1 MLNLPGINDAQYYT
15 GSTASTESL
24 NRADA
29 QMRNLL
35 RVGGQL
41 FDMAINAAQI
51 NEAVATGQATRA
63 SVEGLYGN
71 ILGSNGRVIRT
82 SMEGVSDMA
91 SDAWEALKN
100 WIKEMIRKVQDFFL
114 KYSVFI
120 KRTKDE
126 LKKLKSYLSSRMST
140 YEDVAVGMARATG
153 SDKKLSTAPASI
165 TSTDA
170 AKAGYYTKHQKGK
183 LDIANLSESVKD
195 RYDDEKILNETAL
208 KALFQQFAQP
218 SKEVSNLSQTLLD
231 AGDMGELKLKMDDKI
246 DEILDLLLDVDHG
259 SNGTKLTD
267 IDDNR
272 KAIFYVQMYYKFAD
286 QIIKFR
292 EACVK
297 DYDKTYKTVSKLKGM
312 KSSSLTVVRQ
322 TLHQRLLIV
331 FRISSEFRKSAKKL
345 IKYIHAAAKISTK
358 DEDLM
363 DLHDPAEASQP
374 LKDRRDALSTKYA

>member
-1 MLNLPGINDAQYYT
+1 MLNLPGINDAQYYA

-120 KRTKDE
+120 KRTKE
-126 LKKLKSYLSSRMST
+126 SLKKLKSHLDARVKDEKGSLIFKLDGESFKDKWSDERILSVAALQKLSSDADKAFTDNVDKLISRADARMGNN
-140 YEDVAVGMARATG
+140 VAN
-153 SDKKLSTAPASI
+153 
-165 TSTDA
+165 
-170 AKAGYYTKHQKGK
+170 GY
-183 LDIANLSESVKD
+183 DN
-195 RYDDEKILNETAL
+195 
-208 KALFQQFAQP
+208 
-218 SKEVSNLSQTLLD
+218 
-231 AGDMGELKLKMDDKI
+231 GELKLKLDDKI
-246 DEILDLLLDVDHG
+246 DEILDKWTDPEDSAAGIKLLDASAGVIKPSETQ
-259 SNGTKLTD
+259 SNNKTA
-267 IDDNR
+267 
-272 KAIFYVQMYYKFAD
+272 AINYVTAYYKFSD
-286 QIIKFR
+286 YIIKAK
-292 EACVK
+292 ENVVK
-297 DYDKTYKTVSKLKGM
+297 DYEKAYKAADKFKGRFMGM
-312 KSSSLTVVRQ
+312 KASSLQSARQ
-322 TLHQRLLIV
+322 TLHQSLLAL
-331 FRISSEFRKSAKKL
+331 FKISSAFRKSASKL
-345 IKYIHAAAKISTK
+345 NKFLAAA
-358 DEDLM
+358 LQVR
-363 DLHDPAEASQP
+363 AA
-374 LKDRRDALSTKYA
+374 

>member
-15 GSTASTESL
+15 GSTVSTESL

-71 ILGSNGRVIRT
+71 ILGANGRVIRT

-120 KRTKDE
+120 KRTKEE

-140 YEDVAVGMARATG
+140 YEDVKQNEQWKTDS
-153 SDKKLSTAPASI
+153 SDAKKLSSAAD
-165 TSTDA
+165 TSYSGG
-170 AKAGYYTKHQKGK
+170 KAGYYSKRQKGK
-183 LDIANLSESVKD
+183 LDIGNLSESVKD
-195 RYDDEKILNETAL
+195 RYDDEKILNESAL

-218 SKEVSNLSQTLLD
+218 SKEVSNMAQTLLN

-246 DEILDLLLDVDHG
+246 DEILDPMLDVDHG

-345 IKYIHAAAKISTK
+345 IKYIHAAAQISTK
-358 DEDLM
+358 DEGLM
-363 DLHDPAEASQP
+363 DLHDPGAQNKE
-374 LKDRRDALSTKYA
+374 LKDRRDALSSEYA

>member
-71 ILGSNGRVIRT
+71 ILGDNGRVIRT

-120 KRTKDE
+120 KRTKE
-126 LKKLKSYLSSRMST
+126 SLKKLKSHLTARVKDEKGSLIFKLDGESFKDKWSDERILNVKALTFLAEGKGTSINDDAVWSGIGNDPTVRKLITKSDARMS
-140 YEDVAVGMARATG
+140 DAVGN
-153 SDKKLSTAPASI
+153 
-165 TSTDA
+165 
-170 AKAGYYTKHQKGK
+170 GY
-183 LDIANLSESVKD
+183 DS
-195 RYDDEKILNETAL
+195 
-208 KALFQQFAQP
+208 
-218 SKEVSNLSQTLLD
+218 
-231 AGDMGELKLKMDDKI
+231 GELKLKLDDKI
-246 DEILDLLLDVDHG
+246 DEVIDKWTDPDNSEAGINLLSSTAGRILNATGNSTGD
-259 SNGTKLTD
+259 NKGTALY
-267 IDDNR
+267 
-272 KAIFYVQMYYKFAD
+272 YVEAYYKFAD
-286 QIIKFR
+286 YIIKAK
-292 EACVK
+292 ENVVK
-297 DYDKTYKTVSKLKGM
+297 DYDKAYKQADKYKGRFMGM
-312 KSSSLTVVRQ
+312 KASSLQNARQ
-322 TLHQRLLIV
+322 TLHQSLLAL
-331 FRISSEFRKSAKKL
+331 FKISSAFRKSASKL
-345 IKYIHAAAKISTK
+345 NKFLAAA
-358 DEDLM
+358 LQVR
-363 DLHDPAEASQP
+363 AA
-374 LKDRRDALSTKYA
+374 

>member
-51 NEAVATGQATRA
+51 NEAVATGQVTRA

-120 KRTKDE
+120 KRTKE
-126 LKKLKSYLSSRMST
+126 SLKKLKSQLKSR
-140 YEDVAVGMARATG
+140 VGAEANKMQYVISG
-153 SDKKLSTAPASI
+153 DSFKDKWE
-165 TSTDA
+165 
-170 AKAGYYTKHQKGK
+170 G
-183 LDIANLSESVKD
+183 
-195 RYDDEKILNETAL
+195 EKILSI
-208 KALFQQFAQP
+208 KALTEISGTAEGQWKAAND
-218 SKEVSNLSQTLLD
+218 SNGKIEELIAKSD
-231 AGDMGELKLKMDDKI
+231 ARLGASVTNGYDTGELKLKLDDKI
-246 DEILDLLLDVDHG
+246 DEALDKYTDPDAGDAGISLIGTGSVFTNHDNVQKYVD
-259 SNGTKLTD
+259 
-267 IDDNR
+267 
-272 KAIFYVQMYYKFAD
+272 AYYKFAD
-286 QIIKFR
+286 WIIKAK
-292 EACVK
+292 EQVVK
-297 DYDKTYKTVSKLKGM
+297 DYDKAYKQADKYKGRFMGM
-312 KSSSLTVVRQ
+312 KASALQHVRQ
-322 TLHQRLLIV
+322 VLHQSLLAL
-331 FRISSEFRKSAKKL
+331 FKISSAFRKSASKL
-345 IKYIHAAAKISTK
+345 NKCIASALRIHSKVITAPSGGTINLVES
-358 DEDLM
+358 
-363 DLHDPAEASQP
+363 
-374 LKDRRDALSTKYA
+374 